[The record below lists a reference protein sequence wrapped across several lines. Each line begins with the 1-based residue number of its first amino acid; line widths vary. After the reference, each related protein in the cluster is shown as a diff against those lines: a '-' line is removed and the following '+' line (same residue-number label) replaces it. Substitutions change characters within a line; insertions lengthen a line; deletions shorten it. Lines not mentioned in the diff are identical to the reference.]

1 MAATR
6 GVAGAFAVAPL
17 AASFAWEWRVDA
29 KRAALTAR
37 LKLYGGVLQ
46 PQASYFAPG
55 STDEMHMDALDSGDV
70 LLFKRDCEAVRSLA
84 DAARCLMR
92 RRRQRE
98 ATASAATAGAPPQRF
113 DHCAVVVADPSGS
126 SVPHVLECCSA
137 DGRRTLRRYDA
148 RVLTSSSDEIFV
160 RRLRVERTPALRA
173 AVARAAAALLDESE
187 ECSGGGSGSGSFGGA
202 ADADASAATVARLLR
217 AALPDRVPPLADD
230 GALGPCTV
238 AAVERIGDLGGG
250 GDGTLLSAPIVIR
263 LA

>member
-84 DAARCLMR
+84 GAARCLER
-92 RRRQRE
+92 RHELDGGRSTAASRCRR
-98 ATASAATAGAPPQRF
+98 
-113 DHCAVVVADPSGS
+113 H
-126 SVPHVLECCSA
+126 
-137 DGRRTLRRYDA
+137 
-148 RVLTSSSDEIFV
+148 
-160 RRLRVERTPALRA
+160 
-173 AVARAAAALLDESE
+173 
-187 ECSGGGSGSGSFGGA
+187 GGQG
-202 ADADASAATVARLLR
+202 
-217 AALPDRVPPLADD
+217 
-230 GALGPCTV
+230 
-238 AAVERIGDLGGG
+238 
-250 GDGTLLSAPIVIR
+250 
-263 LA
+263 